1 MSSQWWRDDDQLL
14 ELLRDALS
22 TTREMPAGFVDV
34 GKAAYAWRTI
44 DAELAALTYD
54 SAWDAEELTLTRAE
68 SATLRTLTFSSDALT
83 IELELTPHEVL
94 GQISPPQAGTVRLA
108 TDSLA
113 EDTEGGGATPI
124 DDLGF
129 FIVRPAPDHPFRLVC
144 QIGAGVTVLTGWISP

>member
-1 MSSQWWRDDDQLL
+1 MSSQWWTDDDQLL
-14 ELLRDALS
+14 ELLRDALR

-54 SAWDAEELTLTRAE
+54 SAWDAEEVTLTRAE
-68 SATLRTLTFSSDALT
+68 SAMLRTLTFSSDALT

-94 GQISPPQAGTVRLA
+94 GQISPPQVGTVRLA
-108 TDSLA
+108 TDS
-113 EDTEGGGATPI
+113 EDVGTTPI

-129 FIVRPAPDHPFRLVC
+129 FIVRPAPNHPFRLVC
-144 QIGAGVTVLTGWISP
+144 QIAVGVTVLTGWISP

>member
-1 MSSQWWRDDDQLL
+1 MASQWWSDDDQLQ
-14 ELLRDALS
+14 EVLRDALS
-22 TTREMPAGFVDV
+22 IARELPPGFVDA

-68 SATLRTLTFSSDALT
+68 SAMLRTLTFASDALT
-83 IELELTPHEVL
+83 IELELTEHEVL

-108 TDSLA
+108 A
-113 EDTEGGGATPI
+113 DTEDLGTTPV

-129 FIVRPAPDHPFRLVC
+129 FIVRPAPRHPFRLVC
-144 QIGAGVTVLTGWISP
+144 EVAAGVTVATGWISP